1 MLRNCELSFDQF
13 ERIKSYCDS
22 VQIEFSSTP
31 FCLESS
37 DFLSSL
43 ELDVV
48 KVASFHLENKVLLRH
63 LFENTS
69 FTTYIVSTGM
79 STPQSIDSCIK
90 LFNQYASH
98 RDAELVFLH
107 CVSQYPV
114 VNISDYN
121 LSNIPYLSSIS
132 LSNIVGF
139 SDHTL
144 GTEAAKLAVCLGAS
158 VIEKHFSIDNTL
170 PGADHSMSCAP
181 SVFSKLVNDCESAY
195 QMLGNDRTSGS
206 YTKG

>member
-1 MLRNCELSFDQF
+1 M
-13 ERIKSYCDS
+13 
-22 VQIEFSSTP
+22 
-31 FCLESS
+31 
-37 DFLSSL
+37 
-43 ELDVV
+43 
-48 KVASFHLENKVLLRH
+48 
-63 LFENTS
+63 
-69 FTTYIVSTGM
+69 
-79 STPQSIDSCIK
+79 
-90 LFNQYASH
+90 
-98 RDAELVFLH
+98 VFLH

-144 GTEAAKLAVCLGAS
+144 GTEAAKLAVCLGAV

-170 PGADHSMSCAP
+170 PGADHSMSCTP
-181 SVFSKLVNDCESAY
+181 SIFSKLVNDCESAY

-206 YTKG
+206 YPCEDEILQYRVIS